1 MEYTEDE
8 ILEVVQRW
16 DQTGLLYGIPLY
28 EKQEL
33 APIYDNI
40 ARLVLSKTESGEV
53 SRSLSD
59 MMDSVMYPICRRL
72 YRRVGSE
79 FDYEIMINHLIIRT
93 KENYT
98 KLSQPVDTDKSVNPI
113 VEFCIEFADTYEDD
127 IIVKKQFNDEEY
139 TERVDKIIN
148 TLRNILLNKDM
159 ISFVDRTNSDWK
171 LIMSDSK
178 KSPKQTRYWNQK
190 ISQEILSA
198 VLRDTNKGI

>member
-40 ARLVLSKTESGEV
+40 ARLVLSKTESGEIG
-53 SRSLSD
+53 RDLSD

-79 FDYEIMINHLIIRT
+79 FDYEIMISHLIVKT
-93 KENYT
+93 KENYK
-98 KLSQPVDTDKSVNPI
+98 KLSQPVGTDKNVNPI

-127 IIVKKQFNDEEY
+127 IIVKKQFSDEEY
-139 TERVDKIIN
+139 TERVDRIVN
-148 TLRNILLNKDM
+148 TLRNILLNKEM
-159 ISFVDRTNSDWK
+159 VSFVDRTNSDWK

-190 ISQEILSA
+190 VGQEILSA

>member
-40 ARLVLSKTESGEV
+40 TRLVLSKTESGEV